1 MSKINY
7 VAIMTIGCEASS
19 EHVHTLSG
27 HIRTRL
33 SMPRNAISAL
43 TPSIARTPC
52 GGSKILSL
60 QAYVVY
66 LCVLFI
72 EQQMVT

>member
-1 MSKINY
+1 MNKINY
-7 VAIMTIGCEASS
+7 VAIMTIGCEANLG
-19 EHVHTLSG
+19 HVHTFPG

-33 SMPRNAISAL
+33 NVPCNAISAS
-43 TPSIARTPC
+43 TTIIARTPC
-52 GGSKILSL
+52 DGSKILSL
-60 QAYVVY
+60 YVVY